1 MDHAILF
8 FKTVFAA
15 AGGAVAFWLGGLDKL
30 LIALVVMM
38 GLEYVAGI
46 LRAWYSRALSS
57 AVGFRGIAKKVMLL
71 VVVAVA
77 FVIEYVTEGAF
88 PVREIVI
95 IFFIANE
102 GLSILENAAAL
113 GLPLPQKLR
122 EALAQIKGGDRDAE
136 ANSANQ

>member
-57 AVGFRGIAKKVMLL
+57 AMGFRGIAKKVMLL
-71 VVVAVA
+71 VVVA

>member
-57 AVGFRGIAKKVMLL
+57 AMGFRGIAKKVMLL
-71 VVVAVA
+71 VVVA

-88 PVREIVI
+88 PVRETVI
-95 IFFIANE
+95 MFFIANE

>member
-38 GLEYVAGI
+38 GLDYVTGI

-57 AVGFRGIAKKVMLL
+57 AMGFRGIAKKVMLL
-71 VVVAVA
+71 VVVA

-95 IFFIANE
+95 MFFIANE

>member
-57 AVGFRGIAKKVMLL
+57 AMGFRGIAKKVMLL
-71 VVVAVA
+71 VVVA

-95 IFFIANE
+95 MFFIANE